1 MNDSSDGTKLAR
13 IEERIDRPVANAIAI
28 RRGGMIAITSM
39 AEVMEVSKLMSI
51 AKQAVPKHLREQ
63 PGLCFGVVM
72 QAIAW
77 EMEPFAVAR
86 KSYVVNDNLAYES
99 QLLHAVIEARA
110 PLKGRLRCKYSGEG
124 PDRQCTV
131 YGTFDGEDEPHDYT
145 TPKFKDIPI
154 KNSPLWKWDVD
165 QQMFYFGSRSW
176 ARKWCP
182 DVLLGVYAPDEAQ
195 YAGET
200 SRDITDRV
208 TISNPLQDDAEVS
221 DAPKTVATETMY
233 ADPKYYEDPPGA
245 QVDTGDEFDEPAAP
259 KPPKP
264 PRQPRKRA
272 QDAPKPADAPTQPE
286 AENASPAPN
295 TGLLD
300 WRGLDAKALV
310 KKTGADYILY
320 LLMWTNAA
328 VDFKSVPESIRTRY
342 NGERDIRNNLGTPL
356 DANQSAEAKQIAA
369 EAYKKLGGV

>member
-131 YGTFDGEDEPHDYT
+131 FGTFDGEDEPHDYT

-165 QQMFYFGSRSW
+165 QQMFYFASRSW

-208 TISNPLQDDAEVS
+208 TISNPLQDDAEAIVQKG
-221 DAPKTVATETMY
+221 D
-233 ADPKYYEDPPGA
+233 DPGPHPLDEDPPP
-245 QVDTGDEFDEPAAP
+245 VDDDDDVPIPAP
-259 KPPKP
+259 KL
-264 PRQPRKRA
+264 PRQPRKKA
-272 QDAPKPADAPTQPE
+272 QDVPKGVEASTQPE
-286 AENASPAPN
+286 AEKASPAPDVEPE
-295 TGLLD
+295 D
-300 WRGLDAKALV
+300 WSKLDAKALA
-310 KKTGADYILY
+310 KKTGQGYIEY
-320 LLMWTNAA
+320 LMRWTDITVA
-328 VDFKSVPESIRTRY
+328 VLGDPTALWKRYES
-342 NGERDIRNNLGTPL
+342 ERNVRNNLGTPL
-356 DANQSAEAKQIAA
+356 DSTQSVEAKHIAL
-369 EAYKKLGGV
+369 EACKKLGSV